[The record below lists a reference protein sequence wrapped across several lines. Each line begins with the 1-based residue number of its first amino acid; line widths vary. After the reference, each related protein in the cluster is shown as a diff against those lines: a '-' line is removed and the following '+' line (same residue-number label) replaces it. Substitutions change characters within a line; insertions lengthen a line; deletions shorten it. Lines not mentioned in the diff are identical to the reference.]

1 VGGKPVTVTDGTI
14 DPTKVALFNL
24 RNPVKQ
30 GNSNFT
36 GQAGGQATGVVKA
49 GSLEGSGVD
58 PARAMVDLM
67 ASMRSM
73 EATQRAITTIDQTL
87 QQTSSQ
93 VGNLP
98 G

>member
-1 VGGKPVTVTDGTI
+1 MLVEHSFHVVAVRIQQIRRVVAGVVARPLARGPVVA
-14 DPTKVALFNL
+14 PT
-24 RNPVKQ
+24 R
-30 GNSNFT
+30 
-36 GQAGGQATGVVKA
+36 GQATGVVKA